1 MSSYDEAREAAQK
14 CASHYTHLGML
25 TNGDAGAT
33 VSEMVDDILS
43 AFLAK
48 LSETHAVVPREPTV
62 DVLNAILRS
71 AVSEI
76 AVMHATG
83 RINSME
89 AQTRQEAAEREA
101 HRIYRVITSTAP
113 ATQPDTPAK

>member
-1 MSSYDEAREAAQK
+1 MDDVMKAAREAATLK
-14 CASHYTHLGML
+14 GHEALRAAFEFG
-25 TNGDAGAT
+25 GARP
-33 VSEMVDDILS
+33 VKDIISDILD
-43 AFLAK
+43 AYEAK
-48 LSETHAVVPREPTV
+48 LDETTVRVPREPTV

-83 RINSME
+83 RINSIE

-101 HRIYRVITSTAP
+101 RRIYRVITSPPST
-113 ATQPDTPAK
+113 TE